1 MKLEVIVGYTRTMLK
16 IDDKKFSEYSD
27 REQKAI
33 YNIFVDKILDIKNSE
48 LIISELV
55 KVFGLYE
62 SDESNTL
69 ILELW

>member
-1 MKLEVIVGYTRTMLK
+1 MKLEVIEGYTRTILK

-69 ILELW
+69 ILEL